1 MAKIP
6 YSRVVN
12 VTLTRTDAF
21 PSRRGFGV
29 PLFLT
34 RVAKTGKV
42 DATHRTKVYGS
53 IDEVA
58 ADWDT
63 TDEFYQAATFAFAQ
77 NPRPIQ
83 IKVGYYSPTP
93 VAPAETFDAAA
104 LTAQLNLIED
114 ADNGWYWLTI
124 DKGLRDVPAI
134 DGLISWTESRRK
146 MAIIDSNDPLLQN
159 PSNTTNVAAR
169 HKGTVE
175 RTAVF
180 YHTDE
185 DIYGAF
191 ALAALLGTFNFD
203 NSQSNYT
210 GKYKRLRGVPP
221 VNLPSSAIQAISGF
235 VPQLGQS
242 GPAGHMA
249 NVQIDI
255 GDKIFVVE
263 GSTLTANVFIDEI
276 HVTDWIIARTEEEV
290 LGIYLNNNAVPFD
303 DGGMELLASAPRI
316 VMGLADRAGLIA
328 IDLDPETGEYAPN
341 YTVDVPSA
349 FDVPASQR
357 VARVAPNIP
366 VTFRYRGAV
375 HYSTINYTMN
385 F

>member
-21 PSRRGFGV
+21 PSRRGFGI

-34 RVAKTGKV
+34 RVAKTGQV

-53 IDEVA
+53 IEEVA
-58 ADWDT
+58 ADWET
-63 TDEFYQAATFAFAQ
+63 TDEFYIAATYAFAQ
-77 NPRPIQ
+77 NPRPLQ
-83 IKVGYYSPTP
+83 IKVGYYD
-93 VAPAETFDAAA
+93 PAT
-104 LTAQLNLIED
+104 LTAAGIAAQLDIIED

-124 DKGLRDVPAI
+124 DKGLRDVAAV
-134 DGLISWTESRRK
+134 DGVISWAESRRK
-146 MAIIDSNDPLLQN
+146 LAIIDSNDPLLRN
-159 PSNTTNVAAR
+159 PTNTTNVAAR

-180 YHTDE
+180 YHTDA

-203 NSQSNYT
+203 NSRSNYT
-210 GKYKRLRGVPP
+210 AKFKRLRNVPP
-221 VNLPSSAIQAISGF
+221 VDLASSAVQAITGF
-235 VPQLGQS
+235 VPSLGQS
-242 GPAGHMA
+242 ETAGHMA
-249 NVQIDI
+249 NTQIDI
-255 GDKIFVVE
+255 GDRDFVVE
-263 GSTLTANVFIDEI
+263 GSTLTPNVFIDEI
-276 HVTDWIIARTEEEV
+276 HATDWIIARTEEEA
-290 LGIYLNNNAVPFD
+290 LGVYLNNQAIPFD
-303 DGGMELLASAPRI
+303 DGGMELLASSARI
-316 VMGLADRAGLIA
+316 VMGLADRAGLVA
-328 IDLDPETGEYAPN
+328 IDLDPETSEYAPN
-341 YTVDVPSA
+341 YTVEVPSA